1 MVVKLPRLNEPVVH
15 YEPFVMSSQKEINQV

>member
-1 MVVKLPRLNEPVVH
+1 MKLPRLNEPVVH